1 MNPLPLE
8 GIRIIDLS
16 MIWAGP
22 HCTRLLADMGAEVI
36 KVESVTRLDPTRGPV
51 RPRDGRRIYPG
62 GDPGEKPY
70 NRSGGFHQLHRN
82 KLGITLNLKTE
93 EGVSLFKQLA
103 SVSDVVIDN
112 FSLGVMKSF
121 GLDYDTLKTE
131 RPDII
136 VISMPA
142 FGNTG
147 PDRSYVGFGVTI
159 EPMAGVSHL
168 TGYEGAYPMRSG
180 GNHADPVNGL
190 HAAGAVL
197 AALWSRRS
205 TGRGQFV
212 DFSHLESMT
221 SLIGEDMIG
230 YSLSGRFRDRT
241 GNRHSSAAP
250 QGCYRCEGD
259 DEWIAI
265 SVGSDEQWER
275 LCGLMGRPELAEGEL
290 AGYAGRRRRH
300 DELDA
305 AINGWTA
312 NRNKHELM
320 ALLQSEGVAAGAV
333 QQIGEAAK
341 DPQHEHEGY
350 FQLQQYPGDAGS
362 HLHPGLPFTLSDTPM
377 GLRSAAPDLG
387 QHNRRTLVELLGVSQ
402 EDFDALERHRVI
414 GQTPE
419 EAAGNALS

>member
-1 MNPLPLE
+1 MAFGYMATPEDVVNSAQLDFRGYFEELDHPSSGTFQLAGRPVPDARNALEQREGATAGRAQRGDSGRRAGIEPGGDRTHGERGDGVAPCPGRVGDSMNPLPLE

-22 HCTRLLADMGAEVI
+22 HCTRLLGDMGAEVI

-51 RPRDGRRIYPG
+51 RPRNGRRIYPG

-121 GLDYDTLKTE
+121 GLDYDTLKAE

-168 TGYEGAYPMRSG
+168 TGYDGAYPMRSG

-205 TGRGQFV
+205 TGKGPVRRLLAPGVDGVAHRRGHYRV
-212 DFSHLESMT
+212 LAEREVPGPYRETGTRPPRRRAATGAKGTT
-221 SLIGEDMIG
+221 SGSPSRWARMRIGRGCATLWE
-230 YSLSGRFRDRT
+230 GRSSCSRASWPDT
-241 GNRHSSAAP
+241 PAGSAAMMSWTRRSRSGP
-250 QGCYRCEGD
+250 R
-259 DEWIAI
+259 
-265 SVGSDEQWER
+265 
-275 LCGLMGRPELAEGEL
+275 
-290 AGYAGRRRRH
+290 AGTST
-300 DELDA
+300 
-305 AINGWTA
+305 N
-312 NRNKHELM
+312 
-320 ALLQSEGVAAGAV
+320 
-333 QQIGEAAK
+333 
-341 DPQHEHEGY
+341 
-350 FQLQQYPGDAGS
+350 
-362 HLHPGLPFTLSDTPM
+362 
-377 GLRSAAPDLG
+377 
-387 QHNRRTLVELLGVSQ
+387 
-402 EDFDALERHRVI
+402 
-414 GQTPE
+414 
-419 EAAGNALS
+419 